1 MTSAFLILAASII
14 SPETDKIGIRMNTSE
29 PTQPTAPIDER
40 AFWLSEMPTRGRPIR
55 LAVVG
60 FAICFALWHIATNIW
75 LNEPGKWQNAIHFA
89 GFAFL
94 AAVTMSPF
102 GRNSSRGWAVAL
114 DFLYGGAIAAAAL
127 WVAYAENGVYERTLA
142 VTGQSWQFTWVDWL
156 AGCLLIF
163 AALDLSRRVSGWVI
177 PILVLTSLA
186 YILFLGSHLPG
197 VFRAAS
203 LPLNDVLFRT
213 LYNDEGM
220 FGILASISVTN
231 ITLFMIFG
239 GFLVASGASDFVIEL
254 SKMVAGRTRGGAA
267 FVAVLSSALT
277 GTISGSAI
285 ANTASTG
292 VITIPLMKSNGFRPQ
307 FAAGVEAAASTGGQL
322 MPPIMGA
329 GAFVM
334 ASYTAI
340 PYSTIVSLSVVPA
353 FLYFLSVAFIVRIE
367 AVKHQVGDDID
378 LVVNKGKLVSGGLV
392 FVLPL
397 AVMIYLLMSGVTP
410 SYAASWAIAAL
421 VVVSWLT
428 SVLAKVVGSDA
439 FEPVQMGPSKISEA
453 LLIGIKS
460 SVMTGI
466 LLVTIGI
473 MNNAIVTSG
482 IGNGFSLMIAQWSGG
497 SLVIAILLIG
507 LASLVLGMGLPVTAA
522 YIILAILTAP
532 ALAGILADSII
543 IDQLVAGIAD
553 PSKSAFFMLVDSP
566 HVAKVATGMLR
577 EEAVALMAAMPFEM
591 AITVR
596 PLLVDPAIQTS
607 FLLTAH
613 LIIFWLSQ
621 DSNVTPPVC
630 LAAFTAAGIAG
641 SKPMATGFESWKIAK
656 GLYIVPLMF
665 AYTPLLTGSFN
676 EILQI
681 GFFALFGIYATNAL
695 IQRYAEGPLN
705 PLLYVLIIAGAV
717 GAYWPLNW
725 TANLIGAGLVLSVI
739 VLSGRR
745 GRERERAL
753 AG

>member
-1 MTSAFLILAASII
+1 
-14 SPETDKIGIRMNTSE
+14 MNTPQLTGSQAE
-29 PTQPTAPIDER
+29 LHGRSHWLTWTATGGNPLKI
-40 AFWLSEMPTRGRPIR
+40 
-55 LAVVG
+55 VVVVI
-60 FAICFALWHIATNIW
+60 AICFALWHIATNIW

-94 AAVTMSPF
+94 AALTISPF
-102 GRNSSRGWAVAL
+102 GKHAEKKWAIAIDL
-114 DFLYGGAIAAAAL
+114 AYGILIAAAAL
-127 WVAYAENGVYERTLA
+127 WVAFAENGVYERTLA
-142 VTGQSWQFTWVDWL
+142 VTGQAWQFSIIDWA
-156 AGCLLIF
+156 AGGLLIF

-177 PILVLTSLA
+177 PILIIVSLS
-186 YILFLGSHLPG
+186 YVLFLGSYLPG

-203 LPLNDVLFRT
+203 LPANDILFRT
-213 LYNDEGM
+213 LYNDEGL
-220 FGILASISVTN
+220 FGILASISSTN
-231 ITLFMIFG
+231 ITVFLIFG
-239 GFLVASGASDFVIEL
+239 GFLIASGASDFVIEL
-254 SKMVAGRTRGGAA
+254 SKVVAGRVRGGAA

-292 VITIPLMKSNGFRPQ
+292 MITIPLMKSNGFRPK

-334 ASYTAI
+334 ASYTSI
-340 PYSTIVSLSVVPA
+340 PYATIVSVSIIPA

-367 AVKHQVGDDID
+367 AVKYQVGDGVDM
-378 LVVNKGKLVSGGLV
+378 VVNKGKLLSGGLT
-392 FVLPL
+392 FILPL

-421 VVVSWLT
+421 VLVSWCT
-428 SVLAKVVGSDA
+428 SLVAKFVSRDV
-439 FEPVQMGPSKISEA
+439 FEPVQMGPSKIAEA
-453 LLIGIKS
+453 LLIGIRTS
-460 SVMTGI
+460 ILTGI
-466 LLVTIGI
+466 LLVAIGI

-532 ALAGILADSII
+532 ALAGILADSIVI
-543 IDQLVAGIAD
+543 EQLMQGITD
-553 PSKSAFFMLVDSP
+553 PGKSAFFMLVDSP
-566 HVAKVATGMLR
+566 HIAKVATGMLR
-577 EEAVALMAAMPFEM
+577 EEAVALMAAMPFEL

-596 PLLVDPAIQTS
+596 PLLVDPAQQVT

-665 AYTPLLTGSFN
+665 AYTPLISGTVP

-705 PLLYVLIIAGAV
+705 LVLYVMIIGGAV

-725 TANLIGAGLVLSVI
+725 TANLIGAALVIGV
-739 VLSGRR
+739 VLISARR
-745 GRERERAL
+745 LQTEHATSFQAE
-753 AG
+753 

>member
-1 MTSAFLILAASII
+1 M
-14 SPETDKIGIRMNTSE
+14 K
-29 PTQPTAPIDER
+29 TADPALTPPIDDR
-40 AFWLSEMPTRGRPIR
+40 ASWLGPLPMQGNR
-55 LAVVG
+55 LRMIVVA

-75 LNEPGKWQNAIHFA
+75 LNEPGKWQNAIHFG

-94 AAVTMSPF
+94 AAVTISPF
-102 GRNSSRGWAVAL
+102 GRNADKSWALAFDVT
-114 DFLYGGAIAAAAL
+114 YGLLIASAAL

-142 VTGQSWQFTWVDWL
+142 VTGQSWQFTWVDWA
-156 AGCLLIF
+156 AGGLLVF

-177 PILVLTSLA
+177 PILIIISLS
-186 YILFLGSHLPG
+186 YILYLGSYLPG

-220 FGILASISVTN
+220 FGILASISSTN

-254 SKMVAGRTRGGAA
+254 SKVVAGRTRGGAA

-292 VITIPLMKSNGFRPQ
+292 VITIPLMKSNGFRPR

-334 ASYTAI
+334 ASYTSI
-340 PYSTIVSLSVVPA
+340 PYSTIVSVSIIPA

-367 AVKHQVGDDID
+367 AVKHQVGEGVD
-378 LVVNKGKLVSGGLV
+378 LVVNKGKLISGGLV

-397 AVMIYLLMSGVTP
+397 AVMIYLLMGGVTP
-410 SYAASWAIAAL
+410 SYAASWAIGAL
-421 VVVSWLT
+421 VAVSWFT
-428 SVLAKVVGSDA
+428 SIAARFVGPGT
-439 FEPVQMGPSKISEA
+439 FEPVQMGPSKIGEA
-453 LLIGIKS
+453 LLIGMKS
-460 SVMTGI
+460 SIMTGI
-466 LLVTIGI
+466 LLVAIGI

-497 SLVIAILLIG
+497 SLVIAILLIA

-532 ALAGILADSII
+532 ALAGILADSLI
-543 IDQLVAGIAD
+543 IDQLVQGIAD
-553 PSKSAFFMLVDSP
+553 PAKSAMFMLVDSP
-566 HVAKVATGMLR
+566 HTAKIATGMLR
-577 EEAVALMAAMPFEM
+577 EEAVALMAAMPFEL

-596 PLLVDPAIQTS
+596 PLLVDPAAQAA

-665 AYTPLLTGSFN
+665 AYTPLITGSLD
-676 EILQI
+676 EVLQI
-681 GFFALFGIYATNAL
+681 GFFGLFGIYATNVL
-695 IQRYAEGPLN
+695 IQRYSEGPLT
-705 PLLYVLIIAGAV
+705 PLLYGMIILGAA

-725 TANLIGAGLVLSVI
+725 TANLIGACLVVMVVVLSA
-739 VLSGRR
+739 RR
-745 GRERERAL
+745 GRVRAGVP
-753 AG
+753 AS

>member
-1 MTSAFLILAASII
+1 MSVS
-14 SPETDKIGIRMNTSE
+14 
-29 PTQPTAPIDER
+29 QPTPAEGSIDER
-40 AFWLSEMPTRGRPIR
+40 TDWLSSLQTGGNPVRIFI
-55 LAVVG
+55 VVV
-60 FAICFALWHIATNIW
+60 AICFALWHIATNIW

-94 AAVTMSPF
+94 AAATTSAF
-102 GRNSSRGWAVAL
+102 GRNANRGWALAF
-114 DFLYGGAIAAAAL
+114 DFGYGLAIAAAAL

-142 VTGQSWQFTWVDWL
+142 VTGQSWQFSWLDWA
-156 AGCLLIF
+156 AGGLLIF

-177 PILVLTSLA
+177 PILIITSLS
-186 YILFLGSHLPG
+186 YILFLGSYLPG

-203 LPLNDVLFRT
+203 LPLNDVMFRT

-220 FGILASISVTN
+220 FGILASISSTN

-254 SKMVAGRTRGGAA
+254 SKVVAGRIRGGAA

-307 FAAGVEAAASTGGQL
+307 FAGGVEAAASTGGQL

-334 ASYTAI
+334 ASYTSI
-340 PYSTIVSLSVVPA
+340 PYATIVTVSIVPA

-367 AVKHQVGDDID
+367 AVKHQVGEGVDM
-378 LVVNKGKLVSGGLV
+378 VVNRRKLLSGGMA
-392 FVLPL
+392 FILPL

-421 VVVSWLT
+421 VVVSWFT
-428 SVLAKVVGSDA
+428 SLAAKVLGRET
-439 FEPVQMGPSKISEA
+439 FEPVRMGPSKIAEA
-453 LLIGIKS
+453 LLIGIRS

-466 LLVTIGI
+466 LLVAIGI

-497 SLVIAILLIG
+497 SLVVAILLIA

-532 ALAGILADSII
+532 ALAGILADGII
-543 IDQLVAGIAD
+543 VEQLMAGISD
-553 PSKSAFFMLVDSP
+553 PAKSAMFMLVDSP
-566 HVAKVATGMLR
+566 HAAKVATGMLR
-577 EEAVALMAAMPFEM
+577 DEAVALMAAMPFEL

-596 PLLVDPAIQTS
+596 PLLVDPVAQAS

-665 AYTPLLTGSFN
+665 AYTPLITGSL
-676 EILQI
+676 EEVLQI
-681 GFFALFGIYATNAL
+681 GFFALFGIYGTNAL

-705 PLLYVLIIAGAV
+705 PLLYGLIIIGAV

-725 TANLIGAGLVLSVI
+725 VANIVGALAIIAVTVLSA
-739 VLSGRR
+739 RR
-745 GRERERAL
+745 A
-753 AG
+753 A